1 MIFQSP
7 NVLWA
12 LSLLAIP
19 IIIHLFQ
26 FKRYKQLYFSDVS
39 LLKEVQSR
47 SQTKNQL
54 KHLLVLFTRMAL
66 IAFAVLAFARP
77 FIPASSQNID
87 NKNRVSIYIDNSFS
101 MQNASENGSLFNESL
116 QRAFQI
122 AESYPA
128 ETEFQLITNDL
139 SPFQKRFL
147 DFDAFVDA
155 LDQLTI
161 SANQAKGQRLID
173 FHASTLRENELASG
187 ILYMVSDFNQVL
199 PQSFQADSNQEL
211 RLLHLKEKSLSNA
224 SVDSVWIDTPVLTKG
239 TQEELRIRLTNH
251 GNELKTDVE
260 IEIELEDQVV
270 SNLMLSLEPNATVDT
285 SIQLQLN
292 QSGFLKGK
300 VKLDDKPVVYDNDY
314 YFTLTVRSN
323 ISIVE
328 IAGDNARSKPFE
340 KLFDVEGES
349 QYTKMTE
356 GSILLDTA
364 AKADFIILNEVKNY
378 STGLLAMVSAKLEE
392 GKNVFLVLPKLL
404 ENTEIAPLA
413 SEFGIALTGFDS
425 SKLQAT
431 SMNLDDELYTSVFA
445 DRPENL
451 NLPKSGGHWTIE
463 ESGGQSPLM
472 KFITGASFI
481 SRFQKGKGSLFVLT
495 SPLTSKGNT
504 FAEHALFVPTLY
516 NAALLS
522 GFTQKLS
529 NKVGELKVLLPAIQL
544 SENLEMVSNDSTS
557 FIPTVAYDGLFIGD
571 QVSQNGLFDL
581 MNDNKK
587 VASYAF
593 NYYNTESKVSATVE
607 EDLVAILTEN
617 GINFTFI
624 EANGDQLRDQI
635 SKADLGQELWVWA
648 VALALFFL
656 LIESILIK
664 VFNR

>member
-39 LLKEVQSR
+39 LLREVQSR
-47 SQTKNQL
+47 SQTKNQI
-54 KHLLVLFTRMAL
+54 KHLLVLFARMAL

-77 FIPASSQNID
+77 FIPASSQNVD
-87 NKNRVSIYIDNSFS
+87 NKKRISIYVDNSFS
-101 MQNASENGSLFNESL
+101 MQNAGENGSLFNESL

-122 AESYPA
+122 AESYPS

-147 DFDAFVDA
+147 DFDAFTEA
-155 LDQLTI
+155 LDQLSI
-161 SANQAKGQRLID
+161 SANQAKGQRLVD
-173 FHASTLRENELASG
+173 FHSSTLRDHDLSSG
-187 ILYMVSDFNQVL
+187 LMYMISDFNQLL
-199 PQSFQADSNQEL
+199 PQTLKADSNQEL
-211 RLLHLKEKSLSNA
+211 RLLHLKGKTVSNA
-224 SVDSVWIDTPVLTKG
+224 SIDSVWIDTPVLTKG
-239 TQEELRIRLTNH
+239 TQEDLYIKLTNH
-251 GNELKTDVE
+251 GDELKTDLE
-260 IEIELEDQVV
+260 LEIELEGQVV
-270 SNLMLSLEPNATVDT
+270 SNLILSLEPNSTIDT
-285 SIQLQLN
+285 NIQLQLN

-300 VKLDDKPVVYDNDY
+300 VKISDKPVVYDNEY
-314 YFTLTVRSN
+314 YFALAVRSD

-328 IAGDNARSKPFE
+328 IAGENARSKPFK
-340 KLFDVEGES
+340 KLFDVDGES

-356 GSILLDTA
+356 GNILLDTA

-392 GKNVFLVLPKLL
+392 GKNVFLVLPKQL
-404 ENTEIAPLA
+404 EKTQLAPLA
-413 SEFGIALTGFDS
+413 SEFGVELTGFDS
-425 SKLQAT
+425 SSLPAT
-431 SMNLDDELYTSVFA
+431 SINLDDDLYTSVFA
-445 DRPENL
+445 DKPENL
-451 NLPKSGGHWTIE
+451 NLPKSGGHWTIQ
-463 ESGGQSPLM
+463 ESGGQTNLM
-472 KFITGASFI
+472 QFVTGSSFLA
-481 SRFQKGKGSLFVLT
+481 RFQKGKGSLFVLT

-529 NKVGELKVLLPAIQL
+529 NKVGELKVLLPAVQL
-544 SENLEMVSNDSTS
+544 SENLEMTSRDSSS

-571 QVSQNGLFDL
+571 QVSKNGLFDL
-581 MNDNKK
+581 KSENTK
-587 VASYAF
+587 VATYAF
-593 NYYNTESKVSATVE
+593 NYYNTESNITTIKE
-607 EDLVAILTEN
+607 EDLAALLSEN

-624 EANGDQLRDQI
+624 EASGDKLRDQI
-635 SKADLGQELWVWA
+635 SKADLGEELWVWA
-648 VALALFFL
+648 VALALLFL
-656 LIESILIK
+656 FIESILIK